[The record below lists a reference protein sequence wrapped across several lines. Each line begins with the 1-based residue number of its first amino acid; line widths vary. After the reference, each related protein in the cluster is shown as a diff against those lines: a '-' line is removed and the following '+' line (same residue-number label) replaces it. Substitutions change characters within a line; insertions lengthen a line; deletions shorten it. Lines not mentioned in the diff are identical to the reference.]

1 MKTQFFYVLMLLS
14 SFSIFAQNGNLTGSI
29 SDENGLPL
37 PGANILV
44 NETEYYAT
52 TDFDGKFTIL
62 NILEGNYKVEISYVG
77 YENFTKEFTIASGIT
92 ETLIIQLNPITTQL
106 GEVVV
111 TSTLSGQTRAL
122 ATQKNNTNIT
132 NVVSADQ
139 MGKYPDSNIGESVRR
154 IPGVTIQNDQGEA
167 RNIIIRGMAPQLNS
181 VTINGERIPSAE
193 AETRSIQ
200 MDLIPA
206 DMIQTVQVNKAVTPD
221 MDADAIGGSVN
232 LVTRTA
238 PSKQRLSATLA
249 SGVAT
254 FDNKPLY
261 NAALVYGNRF
271 ADDKLGVVV
280 SGSYND
286 VDYGSDNVEFEH
298 GGIDTDNDDVDDDT
312 VLEDYQI
319 RQYFVQRIR
328 KSVSANVD
336 YRISNNHS
344 IFLKGIYNHRNDFEN
359 RFRLR
364 FKDLHEDE
372 YTIERQTK
380 GGGKDNKNTRLE
392 DQKMWNVQLGG
403 EHLFN
408 TLKMN
413 WSVSTSEASEDRPN
427 ERYVVYRNRDL
438 DIATADFSNY
448 VNNNNTGY
456 ITTSGGEET
465 AYDDMSLK
473 EITEEHQYTDEKDLN
488 AKLDFELPVSN
499 LSNIKFGARLRT
511 KEKTR
516 NNDFYEYEDENDLYE
531 SMTTSGV
538 SIKDYTNADY
548 LAGSQYQAGSFATPN
563 FLANLNLSSADFNQ
577 VDLLEEYVAGNYN
590 ASEDIYGGYAMYEGK
605 ISNNFDV
612 IVGARFEYTDIEYAG
627 FSFDAE
633 TEVVGNTA
641 GTKDYSNFLPNV
653 QLKYE
658 LSKDMFLRAA
668 YTNTIARP
676 DYYDLVPYEA
686 SNSEDEE
693 VEFGNINLE
702 AATASNFDLMF
713 ESYFGKY
720 GLVSAGVFT
729 KKINDF
735 IYESTYDIND
745 SNSIYNGYEATQK
758 RNGKEADVFGFE
770 LAFQSDLSF
779 ISSSNFFKN
788 LNFYSNYTYTD
799 TKTNGVAGREDD
811 IALPGTAGNM
821 VNGSLTYDN
830 NKFMI
835 KVSANYTSDY
845 IDEYGDFSLLDRYYD
860 EQFFLDVNASFNIN
874 KHLNVFASATNL
886 TNQELRYYQ
895 GVKDM
900 TMQMEYYGLRVNL
913 GLKYN
918 L

>member
-62 NILEGNYKVEISYVG
+62 NISEGNYKVEISYVG

-298 GGIDTDNDDVDDDT
+298 GGIDTDDDDVDDDT

-364 FKDLHEDE
+364 FKDLHKDE

-427 ERYVVYRNRDL
+427 ERYVVYRNKDL

-456 ITTSGGEET
+456 ITTTGGEET